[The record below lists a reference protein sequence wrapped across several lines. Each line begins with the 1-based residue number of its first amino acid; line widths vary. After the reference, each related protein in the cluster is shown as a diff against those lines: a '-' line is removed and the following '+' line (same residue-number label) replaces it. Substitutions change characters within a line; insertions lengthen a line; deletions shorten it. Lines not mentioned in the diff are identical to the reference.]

1 MSQRISVKREKGDSA
16 FGTPGNQSLAKKPGF
31 LEK

>member
-1 MSQRISVKREKGDSA
+1 MDITDIRPREKGDSA